1 MILRKIYLENIRS
14 YEKQE
19 VEFPEGFTLLSGDV
33 GSGKTSILLG
43 VEFALFGLQP
53 GQRGSSLLRNGAE
66 DGKVILEFE
75 VDGKTVIIERNLKRG
90 KTVSQTNCSIDIN
103 GEKKEISVT
112 ELKNEV
118 LEILNYPKEFSK
130 KQNVLYKFT
139 VYIPQ
144 EEMKQIIIQDSETRM
159 NTLRHVFG
167 IDRYKRILENAS
179 ILSVKIREEKRAK
192 EGLIST
198 LERDKTELYSKEKEF
213 ELKYID
219 LDLFEKDI
227 FEKREKRENIQKEK
241 EEISRK
247 IEEKRKLQ
255 QELEKTSLVILNKKN
270 SISENDKTIQQ
281 LSLQIEEAEKIHFD
295 ESKINEFANSISIG
309 KKKKEELQSNLME
322 ISSQIHVLKAKNEEN
337 FSLHTKFFSLEMC
350 PTCLQNVD
358 SVYKANVLNKVHSDM
373 AENNK
378 KLKIAEEERSSLL
391 GKIKQIDLE
400 VSQKEKE
407 LEALK
412 FLRIRLQSVQEKR
425 ERLSGIRKLVLS
437 LEKDIELLN
446 QHTKTLKGSVFEL
459 SKFDSIFELKSK
471 ELQESMNV
479 EKEAEIRTAELK
491 KEIYLFEIQ
500 IKSLQVKIKQT
511 EELKKKFNYLSEL
524 EEWVSKQFVQ
534 LITITEKSVMV
545 KLKSSFSK
553 FFQEWFSML
562 VSDSFNTRLS
572 EDFTPIIEQQD
583 YELDYN
589 YLSGGERTAIALAY
603 RLALNQIINSLLSKI
618 KTRDLIILDE
628 PTDGFSEQQLDKMR
642 DVLQQLNVKQLIIV
656 SHEQKIEGF
665 VQNVLRF
672 KKEMGVSKREEV
684 L

>member
-14 YEKQE
+14 YDKQE
-19 VEFPEGFTLLSGDV
+19 VEFPEGFILLSGDV

-53 GQRGSSLLRNGAE
+53 GQRGSSLLRNGTE
-66 DGKVILEFE
+66 EGKVILEFE
-75 VDGKTVIIERNLKRG
+75 VDEKTVIIERNLKRG
-90 KTVSQTNCSIDIN
+90 KTVSQTNCSIEIN

-159 NTLRHVFG
+159 NTLRYVFG

-179 ILSVKIREEKRAK
+179 TLAIKIREEKRSK
-192 EGLIST
+192 EGLISN
-198 LERDKTELYSKEKEF
+198 LERDKLDLSSKEKEF
-213 ELKYID
+213 ELKYVD
-219 LDLFEKDI
+219 LDLFEADI
-227 FEKREKRENIQKEK
+227 LEKRKKRENIQKEK
-241 EEISRK
+241 EEISKK
-247 IEEKRKLQ
+247 IEEKRRFQ
-255 QELEKTSLVILNKKN
+255 QEIEKTNLMISNKTN
-270 SISENDKTIQQ
+270 SISENNKVILQ
-281 LSLQIEEAEKIHFD
+281 LSLQIEEVEKIKFD
-295 ESKINEFANSISIG
+295 ESKLNELANSISLG
-309 KKKKEELQSNLME
+309 KKKKEELQSHLLE
-322 ISSQIHVLKAKNEEN
+322 ISSQIHVLKSKNEEN
-337 FSLHTKFFSLEMC
+337 SSLHDKFFSLEMC

-358 SVYKANVLNKVHSDM
+358 AVYKANVLNKVYSDI

-378 KLKIAEEERSSLL
+378 KLKIAEEERTSLL
-391 GKIKQIDLE
+391 GKIKQVDLE
-400 VSQKEKE
+400 ASQKERE
-407 LEALK
+407 LDFLK
-412 FLRIRLQSVQEKR
+412 ILRIRLQNIQEKK
-425 ERLSGIRKLVLS
+425 ERLESAKVL
-437 LEKDIELLN
+437 LLALKKDIDLLEG
-446 QHTKTLKGSVFEL
+446 HIKTLKSSVFEL
-459 SKFDSIFELKSK
+459 TKFDFLFELKNK
-471 ELQESMNV
+471 ELQKSMNE
-479 EKEAEIRTAELK
+479 EKEAEIKTAELK
-491 KEIYLFEIQ
+491 KEIFLFELQ
-500 IKSLQVKIKQT
+500 IKSLEEKLKKT
-511 EELKKKFNYLSEL
+511 KELKARFDYLSEL
-524 EEWVSKQFVQ
+524 EEWISKQFVQ
-534 LITITEKSVMV
+534 LITITEKSVMI

-562 VSDSFNTRLS
+562 VSDSFNVRLS

-583 YELDYN
+583 YEIDYA

-642 DVLQQLNVKQLIIV
+642 DVIQQLNVKQLIIV

-665 VQNVLRF
+665 VQNILRF
-672 KKEMGVSKREEV
+672 KKEMGVSKREEAS
-684 L
+684 